1 MNLERRP
8 DPDAL
13 LAQVEAEERRR
24 AQGKLKIFLGY
35 AAGVGKT
42 YSMLEAAHSRKAE
55 GVDVVI
61 AVVETHGRAETEA
74 LLQGIERVP
83 PKQIEYRG
91 VRLTEMDLDAV
102 LARKPQLAL
111 VDEHAHTNTPGSRHV
126 KRWQDIEE
134 LLNAGI
140 DVYTTLNIQHLESFR
155 DIIGQITG
163 VVQRET
169 VPDRVLDEAAEI
181 EVVDL
186 PPEELLL
193 RLREGKV
200 YIPEQAVR
208 AMENFF
214 ESGNLI
220 ALREITLRRAA
231 DRVDEQMR
239 SYLKTYQTPELWP
252 VSERILV
259 CISGAP
265 GSERLIRTA
274 RRLAEETKAEWFA
287 LYVETPGD
295 DKLTRQNRE
304 RIWEQ
309 LRVAESLGAKE
320 VTTLAAASPVEAVLD
335 YARERQITR
344 IVAGRPLRPRWR
356 EWMRGSFI
364 DQLLRRG
371 KKIDVLVVSNEEEE
385 IKKTRKTLRPL
396 GPPGWRG
403 YLIASF
409 LVALTT
415 GLSMLFSHLL
425 DPTNLV
431 MLYLLAVVIAALR
444 LGFGPAVFSAVL
456 SVVSFDFFFV
466 SPYFS
471 FAVEDTQYLI
481 TFGGLMFV
489 GMLISTLVSRARSQ
503 AEALKTREGQTNT
516 LYALS
521 RELAAAVDLNG
532 ISKTVIHHVR
542 GSTKGEV
549 ALFLPEGESVHPG
562 ATSGSF
568 ELSEKEISVAL
579 WTCRNGKAAG
589 LGTETLS
596 SSSFLYLPLATG
608 GKTLGVLGVK
618 PQNGAAA
625 FSPETRRLLEAYAN
639 QAALAIER
647 VNLAR
652 KAEQTQIL
660 QATEK
665 LERALLNSISHDL
678 RTPLSSIMGTLSSL
692 REDPSFIKAE
702 SQMELLDL
710 ALEEASW
717 MNRFISN
724 LLNMTRLE
732 AGALR
737 IKREPHEVQ
746 DLIGSV
752 LTSLEPRLRSREV
765 KIQIPSSLPLVNI
778 DPVLIG
784 QVIMN
789 LLDNSLKYSPPGT
802 PLEIEA
808 AVSDSWIEIRLSD
821 QGPGVPEE
829 HRQRIFDKFFRLP
842 GTEGVRGTGLGLA
855 ISKGIVEA
863 HQGRIWVENLPG
875 RGAKFILALP
885 TK

>member
-13 LAQVEAEERRR
+13 LAQVEAEERQR
-24 AQGKLKIFLGY
+24 ALGKLKIFLGY

-61 AVVETHGRAETEA
+61 AVVETHGRGETKA
-74 LLQGIERVP
+74 LLMGLERIP
-83 PKQIEYRG
+83 LRQIEYRG

-111 VDEHAHTNTPGSRHV
+111 VDEHAHTNAPGSRHA

-134 LLNAGI
+134 LLKAGI

-163 VVQRET
+163 VIQRET

-200 YIPEQAVR
+200 YIPEQAAR
-208 AMENFF
+208 AMEDFF

-252 VSERILV
+252 VPERIMV

-295 DKLTRQNRE
+295 DKLTRENRE
-304 RIWEQ
+304 RIWEE
-309 LRVAESLGAKE
+309 LRLAERLGAKE
-320 VTTLAAASPVEAVLD
+320 VTTLSADSPVEAVLD
-335 YARERQITR
+335 YAREHQISR

-356 EWMRGSFI
+356 EWLHGSFI

-371 KKIDVLVVSNEEEE
+371 QKLDVLVVSNQEE
-385 IKKTRKTLRPL
+385 KMKN
-396 GPPGWRG
+396 
-403 YLIASF
+403 
-409 LVALTT
+409 LTS
-415 GLSMLFSHLL
+415 GLSTLFSHLL

-431 MLYLLAVVIAALR
+431 MLFLLAVVIAALR
-444 LGFGPAVFSAVL
+444 LGFGPAVLTAIL
-456 SVVSFDFFFV
+456 SVISFDFFFV
-466 SPYFS
+466 RPYFS

-481 TFGGLMFV
+481 TFGGLMIV
-489 GMLISTLVSRARSQ
+489 GMLISTLVSRARGQ
-503 AEALKTREGQTNT
+503 AEALKTRENQTNT

-521 RELAAAVDLNG
+521 RELAAAVDLKE
-532 ISKTVIHHVR
+532 ILETVIHHVR
-542 GSTKGEV
+542 GSIKGEV
-549 ALFLPEGESVHPG
+549 ALFLPEGESVRPG
-562 ATSGSF
+562 ATSGNV

-579 WTCRNGKAAG
+579 WTCRNGKVAG

-608 GKTLGVLGVK
+608 GKALGVLGVK

-625 FSPETRRLLEAYAN
+625 LSPENRRLLEAFAN

-660 QATEK
+660 QATER

-692 REDPSFIKAE
+692 REDPSFFKAE
-702 SQMELLDL
+702 NQMELLDL
-710 ALEEASW
+710 ALDEANW
-717 MNRFISN
+717 MNRFVSN

-752 LTSLEPRLRSREV
+752 LTSLEARLKSREV
-765 KIQIPSSLPLVNI
+765 KIQIPSSLPLVNA
-778 DPVLIG
+778 DPVLVA

-808 AVSDSWIEIRLSD
+808 AVSDSWIEIRISD
-821 QGPGVPEE
+821 HGPGVPEE
-829 HRQRIFDKFFRLP
+829 HRSQVFEKFFRLP

-855 ISKGIVEA
+855 ISKGIIEA
-863 HQGRIWVENLPG
+863 HQGKIWVENLPG
-875 RGAKFILALP
+875 GGAKFILALP

>member
-1 MNLERRP
+1 MNLDRRP

-13 LAQVEAEERRR
+13 LAQVKAEERRKGR
-24 AQGKLKIFLGY
+24 GKLKIFLGY

-55 GVDVVI
+55 GVDAVI

-74 LLQGIERVP
+74 LLQGLERIP
-83 PKQIEYRG
+83 LKQIEYRG
-91 VRLTEMDLDAV
+91 VKLMEMDIDAA

-111 VDEHAHTNTPGSRHV
+111 VDEHAHTNAPGSRHA

-163 VVQRET
+163 VIQRET
-169 VPDRVLDEAAEI
+169 VPDRILDEATEI

-186 PPEELLL
+186 PPEELLA

-200 YIPEQAVR
+200 YIPEQAAR

-214 ESGNLI
+214 EAGNLI

-252 VSERILV
+252 VPERIMV
-259 CISGAP
+259 CLSGAP

-287 LYVETPGD
+287 LYVETPGA
-295 DKLTRQNRE
+295 DKLTQQNRE
-304 RIWEQ
+304 RIWQE
-309 LRVAESLGAKE
+309 LRLAETLGAKE
-320 VTTLAAASPVEAVLD
+320 VSTLSADSPVEAVLD
-335 YARERQITR
+335 YAREHQISR

-356 EWMRGSFI
+356 DWLQGSFI

-371 KKIDVLVVSNEEEE
+371 KKIDVLVVSNEEEKM
-385 IKKTRKTLRPL
+385 KKTQPPLRAW
-396 GPPGWRG
+396 GPGWRG
-403 YLIASF
+403 YFIAFF

-415 GLSMLFSHLL
+415 GIGTLFSHLL

-431 MLYLLAVVIAALR
+431 MLFLLAVVIAALR
-444 LGFGPAVFSAVL
+444 LGFGPAVFTAIL
-456 SVVSFDFFFV
+456 SVISFDFFFV
-466 SPYFS
+466 RPYFS
-471 FAVEDTQYLI
+471 FAVEDTQYLV

-503 AEALKTREGQTNT
+503 AEALKIREGQTNT

-521 RELAAAVDLNG
+521 RDLAAAVDLKG
-532 ISKTVIHHVR
+532 ILETVIHHVR
-542 GSTKGEV
+542 GSIKGEV
-549 ALFLPEGESVHPG
+549 ALLLPEGERVRPG
-562 ATSGSF
+562 AVSGNF
-568 ELSEKEISVAL
+568 ELSEKEFSVAL
-579 WTCRNGKAAG
+579 WAYRNGKEAG
-589 LGTETLS
+589 LGTETLAS
-596 SSSFLYLPLATG
+596 ASFLYLPLAAG
-608 GKTLGVLGVK
+608 GKTMGVLGIK
-618 PQNGAAA
+618 PQNDGGPL
-625 FSPETRRLLEAYAN
+625 SPETRRLLDAFAN

-652 KAEQTQIL
+652 KAEETQIL
-660 QATEK
+660 QATER

-692 REDPSFIKAE
+692 REGPSFIKDE
-702 SQMELLDL
+702 GQIELLDL
-710 ALEEASW
+710 ALDEANW
-717 MNRFISN
+717 MNRFVSN

-737 IKREPHEVQ
+737 IKKEPHEVQ

-752 LTSLEPRLRSREV
+752 LTSLEPRLKSREV
-765 KIQIPSSLPLVNI
+765 KIQIPSNLPLVNG
-778 DPVLIG
+778 DPVLIA

-789 LLDNSLKYSPPGT
+789 LLDNSLKYSPSGT

-808 AVSDSWIEIRLSD
+808 AASDSWIEIRISD
-821 QGPGVPEE
+821 RGPGVPEAYRHQVFE
-829 HRQRIFDKFFRLP
+829 KFFRLP
-842 GTEGVRGTGLGLA
+842 GAEGVRGTGLGLA

-863 HQGRIWVENLPG
+863 HQGKIWVENLQG
-875 RGAKFILALP
+875 GGAKFILALP

>member
-1 MNLERRP
+1 MNGENRP
-8 DPDAL
+8 DPDTL
-13 LAQVEAEERRR
+13 LARVQAEE
-24 AQGKLKIFLGY
+24 AQKVKGKLKIFLGY

-42 YSMLEAAHSRKAE
+42 FSMLEAAHSRKAE
-55 GVDVVI
+55 GVDVVV
-61 AVVETHGRAETEA
+61 AVVETHGRNETEA
-74 LLQGIERVP
+74 LLQGLEIIPLKE
-83 PKQIEYRG
+83 IEYRG
-91 VRLTEMDLDAV
+91 VQLSEMDLDAV
-102 LARKPQLAL
+102 LTRRPQLVL
-111 VDEHAHTNTPGSRHV
+111 VDEHAHTNAPGSRHA
-126 KRWQDIEE
+126 KRWQDVEE
-134 LLNAGI
+134 LINAGI
-140 DVYTTLNIQHLESFR
+140 DVYTTMNIQHLESFR
-155 DIIGQITG
+155 DIIAQVTG
-163 VVQRET
+163 VIQRET
-169 VPDRVLDEAAEI
+169 VPDRVLDEATEI

-186 PPEELLL
+186 PPEELLQ

-200 YIPEQAVR
+200 YIPEQAAR

-304 RIWEQ
+304 RIWEE
-309 LRVAESLGAKE
+309 LRLAESLGAKE
-320 VTTLAAASPVEAVLD
+320 VTTLAADSPVEAVLD

-356 EWMRGSFI
+356 EWLHGSFI

-371 KKIDVLVVSNEEEE
+371 QKIDVLVVSNEEEE
-385 IKKTRKTLRPL
+385 MKKTRKTLRPL
-396 GPPGWRG
+396 GPGWRG
-403 YLIASF
+403 YLIAFF

-415 GLSMLFSHLL
+415 GVSTLFSRLL
-425 DPTNLV
+425 DPANLV
-431 MLYLLAVVIAALR
+431 MLYLLTVVIAALR
-444 LGFGPAVFSAVL
+444 LGYGPAVFTAVL

-466 SPYFS
+466 LPYFS

-481 TFGGLMFV
+481 TFGGLMIV

-521 RELAAAVDLNG
+521 RELAAAADLRG
-532 ISKTVIHHVR
+532 ILETVIHHVR
-542 GSTKGEV
+542 GSIEGEA
-549 ALFLPEGESVHPG
+549 ALLLPEGESVRPG
-562 ATSGSF
+562 AASGAL

-579 WTCRNGKAAG
+579 WTYHNGKEAG

-596 SSSFLYLPLATG
+596 SSSLLYLPLATG
-608 GKTLGVLGVK
+608 GRTLGVLGVK

-625 FSPETRRLLEAYAN
+625 LSPETRRVLEAYAN

-652 KAEQTQIL
+652 KAEQSQIL
-660 QATEK
+660 HATER

-692 REDPSFIKAE
+692 REDPSFLKAE
-702 SQMELLDL
+702 NQVELLDL
-710 ALEEASW
+710 ALEEANW
-717 MNRFISN
+717 MNRFVSN

-737 IKREPHEVQ
+737 IKKEPQEVQ

-752 LTSLEPRLRSREV
+752 LTSLESRLKTRDL
-765 KIQIPSSLPLVNI
+765 KIQIPSSLPLVNV
-778 DPVLIG
+778 DPVLIA

-789 LLDNSLKYSPPGT
+789 LLDNSLKYSPPDT

-808 AVSDSWIEIRLSD
+808 AVSDSWIEIRISD
-821 QGPGVPEE
+821 HGPGIPEE
-829 HRQRIFDKFFRLP
+829 HRHQVFEKFFRLS

-863 HQGRIWVENLPG
+863 HQGKIWVENLSDG
-875 RGAKFILALP
+875 GAKFILALP
-885 TK
+885 T